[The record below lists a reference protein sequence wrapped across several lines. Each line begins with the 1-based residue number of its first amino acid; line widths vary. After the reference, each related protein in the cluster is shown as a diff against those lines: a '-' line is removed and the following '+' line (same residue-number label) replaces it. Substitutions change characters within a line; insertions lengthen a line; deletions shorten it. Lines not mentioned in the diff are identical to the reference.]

1 MEQRLFEQ
9 DFDFE
14 IFYTDNT
21 VFLGSDVLLEEYE
34 IIDVFKICYEVFPRA
49 KLYRLVIQ
57 PNGSEKAYFYE
68 LSANDMRRYAE
79 GRISMEEVI
88 QAMKIYVR

>member
-57 PNGSEKAYFYE
+57 PMVQKKHIFMSSRQMIWDNMLKGEYPRKKLF
-68 LSANDMRRYAE
+68 
-79 GRISMEEVI
+79 
-88 QAMKIYVR
+88 KP